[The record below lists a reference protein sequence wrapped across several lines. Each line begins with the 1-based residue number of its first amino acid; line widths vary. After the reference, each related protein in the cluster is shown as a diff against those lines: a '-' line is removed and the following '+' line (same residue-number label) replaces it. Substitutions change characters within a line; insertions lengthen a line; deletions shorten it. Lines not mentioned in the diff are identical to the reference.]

1 MIIFILH
8 HIFNGKW
15 YKTIFHG
22 KYSVIKMIYIV
33 IDFLLLINVIILVL
47 SGISMSEILPF
58 RFMPLSLARLLH
70 MVLAYW
76 GFILIAIHLGLYSQI
91 IIKPIKKKFENSS
104 SMTFITVPYCITA
117 LGIMMFIKNRFISVN
132 SICIFCWEYRYVSI
146 DHRVFINIYFVCDI
160 DTYSY
165 EVYSDIKASPTVESS
180 KWC

>member
-33 IDFLLLINVIILVL
+33 IGFLLLINVIILVL

-70 MVLAYW
+70 MVLANW
-76 GFILIAIHLGLYSQI
+76 GFILMAIHLGLHSQT
-91 IIKPIKKKFENSS
+91 IIKPIKKNLK
-104 SMTFITVPYCITA
+104 IVQ
-117 LGIMMFIKNRFISVN
+117 V
-132 SICIFCWEYRYVSI
+132 
-146 DHRVFINIYFVCDI
+146 
-160 DTYSY
+160 
-165 EVYSDIKASPTVESS
+165 
-180 KWC
+180 

>member
-1 MIIFILH
+1 
-8 HIFNGKW
+8 
-15 YKTIFHG
+15 
-22 KYSVIKMIYIV
+22 MIYIV

-76 GFILIAIHLGLYSQI
+76 GFILIAIHLGLHSQT

-132 SICIFCWEYRYVSI
+132 SICIFC
-146 DHRVFINIYFVCDI
+146 
-160 DTYSY
+160 
-165 EVYSDIKASPTVESS
+165 
-180 KWC
+180 